1 MRTFVMATHNQHKL
15 KELQRI
21 LEPLNI
27 HVVSADLPEVEET
40 GTTFE
45 ENAALKARSAC
56 VATGLPSVA
65 DDSGLEVDALGGA
78 PGVYSARYAG
88 ENATDRER
96 IEKLLGELL
105 SVQAKDRTA
114 RFVSAVCCAFP
125 DGSELMVR
133 GTCEGMIA
141 HEPRG
146 EDGFGY
152 DPVFLV
158 GDKTF
163 AELTGAEKDA
173 VSHRGVALRKLTEE
187 LRKRGEG
194 Q

>member
-1 MRTFVMATHNQHKL
+1 
-15 KELQRI
+15 
-21 LEPLNI
+21 
-27 HVVSADLPEVEET
+27 
-40 GTTFE
+40 
-45 ENAALKARSAC
+45 
-56 VATGLPSVA
+56 
-65 DDSGLEVDALGGA
+65 
-78 PGVYSARYAG
+78 
-88 ENATDRER
+88 
-96 IEKLLGELL
+96 
-105 SVQAKDRTA
+105 
-114 RFVSAVCCAFP
+114 
-125 DGSELMVR
+125 MVR

-173 VSHRGVALRKLTEE
+173 VSHRGVALRKLAEE